1 MRARESSSLR
11 SLVGPIS
18 IVIGVVVFSAPPAG
32 AVTFCSPTECQSI
45 SFGIGETHE
54 GDLYAASNSIDVAG
68 VLNGDLIGWA
78 QTIMIN
84 GEVTGDLFVGGQTI
98 TIQGRVGDSARVFC
112 NSLVVQG
119 EIDGDLL
126 IFAQSVTI
134 APGAVV
140 TGDLVG
146 IVQILTVEGTVGGK
160 VKTGGQTVNLRGEV
174 GGDVKATVG
183 EFRLSGSVRGDAD
196 ITCDT
201 LKVEPG
207 ASIAGNLVYTA
218 RVPLEDLEG
227 MDVVAGSIDFEE
239 KVDEKEAEEDKGL
252 SLSWF
257 VWRFIILGWSFMVGA
272 VMIAV
277 FRKQVPSVEAA
288 IERET
293 LASFGVGFVLAIPLP
308 VAAVILCILVV
319 TIPLSMI
326 TLVLWGVGWYVAHL
340 AVSVWLGRRVL
351 SLTGLTHPSPYL
363 GLLIG
368 LVLYKL
374 VLWIPYLGFLAY
386 FLTVFLGLGA
396 LFLGARIYLRS
407 APPKAGSVTR
417 ETSPA

>member
-1 MRARESSSLR
+1 MLIGLALVSAGPAR
-11 SLVGPIS
+11 
-18 IVIGVVVFSAPPAG
+18 
-32 AVTFCSPTECQSI
+32 AVTFCSPTECRSL
-45 SFGIGETHE
+45 SVGVGETLE
-54 GDLYAASNSIDVAG
+54 GDVYVASNSIDIAG
-68 VLNGDLIGWA
+68 ALNGDLIGWA
-78 QTIMIN
+78 QTISVT
-84 GEVTGDLFVGGQTI
+84 GEVTGDLIVGGQGV

-119 EIDGDLL
+119 EIDGDLMV
-126 IFAQSVTI
+126 FAQTVTI

-146 IVQILTVEGTVGGK
+146 LIQTVNLEGAVGGRL
-160 VKTGGQTVNLRGEV
+160 KTGGQTVNLRGEV
-174 GGDVKATVG
+174 GGDVKVTVG
-183 EFRLSGSVRGDAD
+183 EFRLSGAVDGDAD

-201 LKVEPG
+201 LKVQPD
-207 ASIAGNLVYTA
+207 ASITGNLVYTA
-218 RVPLEDLEG
+218 RVPLEDLDG
-227 MDVVAGSIDFEE
+227 MDVVAGSIDFKE
-239 KVDEKEAEEDKGL
+239 KVDEEEAEDDKGL

-257 VWRFIILGWSFMVGA
+257 VWRFVILGWSYMVGA
-272 VMIAV
+272 VLIGV
-277 FRKQVPSVEAA
+277 FRKQIPSLESA

-308 VAAVILCILVV
+308 VAALIVCILVV

-326 TLVLWGVGWYVAHL
+326 TLVLWGVGWYVSHL
-340 AVSVWLGRRVL
+340 AVSVWLGRRLL
-351 SLTGLTHPSPYL
+351 SLGGLAHPSPYL
-363 GLLIG
+363 GLLLG

-396 LFLGARIYLRS
+396 LFLGARLYLRS
-407 APPKAGSVTR
+407 VPPRDGSIAR